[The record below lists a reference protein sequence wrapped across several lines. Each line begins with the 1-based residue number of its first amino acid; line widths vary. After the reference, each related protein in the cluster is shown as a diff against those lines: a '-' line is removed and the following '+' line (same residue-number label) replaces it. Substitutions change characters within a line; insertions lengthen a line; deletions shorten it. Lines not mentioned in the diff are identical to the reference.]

1 MKGDFSRFTF
11 RRTNHYR
18 NVRLQQGRVLLD
30 ADWNEQIDIQSHHSR
45 IVARD
50 VIGLSG
56 APLHDAGFEP
66 SVEGD
71 NLRIGQGRYY
81 VDGILCENE
90 RDVSFAAEPALSDV
104 PPQPDLPS
112 AALPTD
118 SGFYVAYID
127 VWERHITALEDPAIR
142 EVALGGPDTTTRT
155 KTVWQVRLDG
165 PEASRSEFDIDW
177 TPDNAESTGQLRAQP
192 VQGATSEDSRTVSA
206 GSGYRRLENQLY
218 RVEIHDGGEPY
229 GAPRSQTETAVTG
242 VNPPDEVQVA
252 DDGRTW
258 QVGQMVELF
267 GGDSEV
273 PGTLARITAV
283 DAART
288 LTLDKDI
295 SGVAPTHLRRV
306 ATFKF
311 SRDNGTVLA
320 RLISIED
327 DHITVSEPGK
337 DPALGFAGGQW
348 AELTDEERTLRGE
361 PGSLV
366 KIAPGQGTDLAV
378 SEWPGGTPLTMG
390 NFGTRPTVRRW
401 DSDGAIPVSVGA
413 WLDLEDGVQ
422 IEFEAGTYRTEDHW
436 LIPARS
442 LTGSVEWSLDGIEP
456 RFEPRHGTKH
466 QYAPIALLHLQ
477 DDGFWTLVSDLRKL
491 FPPIADEAGVQ
502 VIRVVLQKTEQTL
515 RDNDDVPVD
524 QLEEG
529 IRVECAT
536 KIDPDVVS
544 QRHRCSVTLNIP
556 YLPDSA
562 VPGFL
567 PLILESETSTTGKN
581 IVWKPSPDA
590 QVWLEDPLWGSLPEQ
605 GRRVSAHLTLQNSA
619 FEMNVSMVP
628 SQKVQIDVGFI
639 PNVQGELFLEEGV
652 ERREGMNEV
661 FERAIDR
668 ESLKEALPLGYE
680 VGVNQFA
687 PDMAR
692 AGVEFLMRTR
702 KLPEPREREFSSL
715 VVDEQ
720 FAEVGAFV
728 RNMLAKIPEVP
739 IRFDKQIDVAAG
751 DLVERVRRLV
761 GEDKGT
767 PEVVIC
773 DKKLEESLT
782 QDDVLNR
789 HFKEGTFTVF

>member
-45 IVARD
+45 IAARD

-66 SVEGD
+66 SVEGG
-71 NLRIGQGRYY
+71 NLKIGHGRYY

-337 DPALGFAGGQW
+337 EPALGFAGGQW

-361 PGSLV
+361 PGYLV
-366 KIAPGQGTDLAV
+366 KIAPGQGTVLAV

-413 WLDLEDGVQ
+413 WLDL
-422 IEFEAGTYRTEDHW
+422 
-436 LIPARS
+436 
-442 LTGSVEWSLDGIEP
+442 
-456 RFEPRHGTKH
+456 
-466 QYAPIALLHLQ
+466 Q
-477 DDGFWTLVSDLRKL
+477 DDDSWTLVSDLRKL
-491 FPPIADEAGVQ
+491 FPPIADEAGIQ
-502 VIRVVLQKTEQTL
+502 VARVVLQKSEQTL
-515 RDNDDVPVD
+515 HNNDDVPVD
-524 QLEEG
+524 QLKEG

-536 KIDPDVVS
+536 RVDPDVVS
-544 QRHRCSVTLNIP
+544 
-556 YLPDSA
+556 
-562 VPGFL
+562 
-567 PLILESETSTTGKN
+567 
-581 IVWKPSPDA
+581 
-590 QVWLEDPLWGSLPEQ
+590 
-605 GRRVSAHLTLQNSA
+605 
-619 FEMNVSMVP
+619 
-628 SQKVQIDVGFI
+628 
-639 PNVQGELFLEEGV
+639 
-652 ERREGMNEV
+652 
-661 FERAIDR
+661 
-668 ESLKEALPLGYE
+668 
-680 VGVNQFA
+680 
-687 PDMAR
+687 
-692 AGVEFLMRTR
+692 
-702 KLPEPREREFSSL
+702 
-715 VVDEQ
+715 
-720 FAEVGAFV
+720 
-728 RNMLAKIPEVP
+728 
-739 IRFDKQIDVAAG
+739 
-751 DLVERVRRLV
+751 
-761 GEDKGT
+761 
-767 PEVVIC
+767 
-773 DKKLEESLT
+773 
-782 QDDVLNR
+782 
-789 HFKEGTFTVF
+789 

>member
-45 IVARD
+45 IAARD

-66 SVEGD
+66 SVEGG
-71 NLRIGQGRYY
+71 NLKIGHGRYY

-104 PPQPDLPS
+104 PPQPHLPS

-165 PEASRSEFDIDW
+165 PEASRSEFGIDW

-206 GSGYRRLENQLY
+206 GPGYRRLENQLY

-229 GAPRSQTETAVTG
+229 GAPRSQTGTAVTG
-242 VNPPDEVQVA
+242 VNLPDEVQVA

-295 SGVAPTHLRRV
+295 SGIAPTHLRRV

-320 RLISIED
+320 LLISIED
-327 DHITVSEPGK
+327 DRIIVSEPGK

-361 PGSLV
+361 PGYLV

-422 IEFEAGTYRTEDHW
+422 VEFEAGTYRTEDHW

-442 LTGSVEWSLDGIEP
+442 LTDSVEWPLDGTEP
-456 RFEPRHGTKH
+456 RFEPRHGTEH
-466 QYAPIALLHLQ
+466 RYAPIALLHLQ
-477 DDGFWTLVSDLRKL
+477 DDDSWTLVSDLRKL

-502 VIRVVLQKTEQTL
+502 VIRVVLPKTAQTL
-515 RDNDDVPVD
+515 RNNDDVPVG

-544 QRHRCSVTLNIP
+544 ERHRCSVTLNIP

-567 PLILESETSTTGKN
+567 PLILESETSPTGTTGKD
-581 IVWKPSPDA
+581 ILWKPTDDA
-590 QVWLEDPLWGSLPEQ
+590 QQWLKDTLFAEEQ
-605 GRRVSAHLTLQNSA
+605 RVSAHLTLQNSA

-628 SQKVQIDVGFI
+628 SQEVQTNVGFI
-639 PNVQGELFLEEGV
+639 PNVQGELFLEER
-652 ERREGMNEV
+652 ERRERMNTV
-661 FERAIDR
+661 FEHAIDR
-668 ESLKEALPLGYE
+668 KSLKEALLLGYE
-680 VGVNQFA
+680 VRKNLFNPVEA
-687 PDMAR
+687 KAD
-692 AGVEFLMRTR
+692 VEFLMTTR
-702 KLPEPREREFSSL
+702 DLPDPRDRVFSSL
-715 VVDEQ
+715 IVDEQ
-720 FAEVGAFV
+720 FAKAGAAV
-728 RNMLAKIPEVP
+728 HDMLAKIPDHP

-751 DLVERVRRLV
+751 DLVERVMRLV
-761 GEDKGT
+761 GEGKGT
-767 PEVVIC
+767 PSVVIC
-773 DKKLEESLT
+773 DENLARSLT
-782 QDDVLNR
+782 QDDVLR
-789 HFKEGTFTVF
+789 HHFKEGTFTVF